1 MRVHPFGNASN
12 SVDRGRDIIGVGPV
26 ARSDKGGVDLI
37 SDVLPFGRLWYA
49 EPDAINNAV
58 GYTKFYSRSH
68 DAVIRV
74 YDDAG
79 NVIETHEHAGD
90 FRSPCSTRRDL
101 WRGKAMAETP
111 IFAMKKTSKAEFYAI
126 EAGSKLM
133 NGNARETNRTP
144 NAWRME
150 ALRYLREG
158 LGASVAAKRERS
170 KKKIAQFAK
179 KYGFR
184 LRFYSKGMCALFD
197 KWPPP
202 DGK

>member
-1 MRVHPFGNASN
+1 LHFADFETERPACHGEESIGRVGKRVMHRSKGMPLTSAEHAN
-12 SVDRGRDIIGVGPV
+12 GV
-26 ARSDKGGVDLI
+26 S
-37 SDVLPFGRLWYA
+37 
-49 EPDAINNAV
+49 NAV
-58 GYTKFYSRSH
+58 DYAKSYSRSH
-68 DAVIRV
+68 DAVICV
-74 YDDAG
+74 YDAAR
-79 NVIETHEHAGD
+79 NVIETHEQADD

-133 NGNARETNRTP
+133 NGNAHETNRTP

-170 KKKIAQFAK
+170 KKKIAH
-179 KYGFR
+179 
-184 LRFYSKGMCALFD
+184 LRRNMDSG
-197 KWPPP
+197 
-202 DGK
+202 